1 MGSIT
6 LSWDAQ
12 YDQRIVDGIAYQ
24 HGYQDEIEDPENPGQ
39 MIPNPVTKVQFAK
52 QMARHWVR
60 ECFKAWEAN
69 LAAEQARQDAIADA
83 EQVEIT

>member
-12 YDQRIVDGIAYQ
+12 YDQRIVDAIAYQ
-24 HGYQDEIEDPENPGQ
+24 HGYQDEIEDPETGE
-39 MIPNPVTKVQFAK
+39 MIPNPETRAQFARRC
-52 QMARHWVR
+52 ARQWVK
-60 ECFKAWEAN
+60 ECIKAWEAN
-69 LAAEQARQDAIADA
+69 QAAEQARLAAIEDA

>member
-24 HGYQDEIEDPENPGQ
+24 HGYQDEIEDPETGEA
-39 MIPNPVTKVQFAK
+39 IPNPETKAQFAK
-52 QMARHWVR
+52 RMARQWVK
-60 ECFKAWEAN
+60 ECIIAWEATQ
-69 LAAEQARQDAIADA
+69 AAEQARQDAIADA